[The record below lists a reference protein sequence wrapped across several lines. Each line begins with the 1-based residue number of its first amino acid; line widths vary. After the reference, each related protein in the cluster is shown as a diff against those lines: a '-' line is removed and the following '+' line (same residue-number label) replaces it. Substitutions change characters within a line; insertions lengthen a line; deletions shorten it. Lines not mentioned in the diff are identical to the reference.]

1 MMLERSGKMYSVGD
15 KVMHCAHGA
24 GVITDKK
31 EMQITDTPHC
41 YLVIELLGSGSTL
54 MVPTDQ
60 AEERLRPA
68 CERVELRRLLTS
80 ELAGDP
86 QEMPGDYRERQKY
99 IEEKLKSG
107 KTKAWIGVIRD
118 LAERAEQ
125 NPLSSGDQK
134 YLDRAVD
141 LVSGELALAQG
152 IPQQEAMPRLKSMV
166 ERRHQLADRP
176 IESPAWWQTL
186 GQRVMEPF
194 GRSSMGTG

>member
-1 MMLERSGKMYSVGD
+1 MYSVGD
-15 KVMHCAHGA
+15 KVMHCSHGA

-68 CERVELRRLLTS
+68 CERAKLRRLLTGG
-80 ELAGDP
+80 LAGEP
-86 QEMPGDYRERQKY
+86 EEMPEDYRERQKY
-99 IEEKLKSG
+99 VEEKLKSG
-107 KTKAWIGVIRD
+107 ETKVWIEVIRD
-118 LAERAEQ
+118 LADREEQ

-141 LVSGELALAQG
+141 LLAGELALAQG

-176 IESPAWWQTL
+176 AENSGWWQTL

-194 GRSSMGTG
+194 TRDS